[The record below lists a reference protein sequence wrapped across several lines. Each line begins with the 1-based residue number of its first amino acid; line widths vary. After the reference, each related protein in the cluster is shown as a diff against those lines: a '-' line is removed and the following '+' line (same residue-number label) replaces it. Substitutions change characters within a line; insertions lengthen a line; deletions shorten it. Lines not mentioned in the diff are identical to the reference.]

1 MSNSFV
7 GEYAIFD
14 NGANNIPLNKLKI
27 NFNPIQTG
35 SGDPSPTNVRPII
48 GFDRARVSVTKENIF
63 DFHTLVRPKGNN
75 STPAYE
81 FIENGIH
88 MSYGGST
95 RYLAMR
101 APLIL
106 TQGVTYR
113 VSCHIKINS
122 LSDRVA
128 IAFRR
133 VISAIIAMSMSFYAV
148 GEYDVEFEWTYDGDP
163 VYLAL
168 FGNFNSGGPFD
179 VEFYNISISPIEV
192 NAINKPYFGKNY
204 DILFEDNGIV
214 YGGTLDVL
222 SGELTITH
230 RMIQFPGYYTL
241 SGPSASYNSTYVYAN
256 GAIGALVIPNRI
268 DDITSIICT
277 HLKSTSRR
285 LAGTGDVGVFQY
297 HDGSS
302 NVVRFAFPREEQ
314 FSTLENLN
322 SWLEE
327 QATNGTPFQICIPLK
342 TPTVVKLSRQEV
354 VSLFEFNQIVAK
366 AYDTDNTTSNVLF
379 PKYNDGEIDIE
390 WQEAKYI
397 DNNSSYTDL
406 VTSEFEKSTK
416 FMSYLETF
424 LDMLSPSVNNLKSF
438 NELFVLDN
446 LIGDRLDVVGS
457 LIGIGRELPI
467 DDSNIPSILSD
478 QTYRLVLK
486 AKILKNHWDGTYEG
500 LMKIMNYLFPGVP
513 ISIIDNQDMSYS
525 IVIISTEIDD
535 EIYSLITNGYI
546 FPKPAGVRVNYLV
559 YENVAFG
566 WDSNT
571 ELIKGW
577 DLGTWGD
584 S

>member
-1 MSNSFV
+1 MSNSFI

-27 NFNPIQTG
+27 NFDPIQAG
-35 SGDPSPTNVRPII
+35 SGDPSPTNFRQII

-63 DFHTLVRPKGNN
+63 DFHTFVRPRY
-75 STPAYE
+75 SDSVPAYE

-88 MSYGGST
+88 MSYGGSAD
-95 RYLAMR
+95 YLAMR

-106 TQGVTYR
+106 TLGVTYR
-113 VSCHIKINS
+113 ISCHVKINS
-122 LSDRVA
+122 LSDQVV
-128 IAFRR
+128 IALRR
-133 VISAIIAMSMSFYAV
+133 VIENTIAKSRRFAAV
-148 GEYDVEFEWTYDGDP
+148 GEYDVEFDWTHSGSP

-168 FGNFNSGGPFD
+168 FGNFANGGPFD
-179 VEFYNISISPIEV
+179 VEFYNISISPVEV
-192 NAINKPYFGKNY
+192 NAVNKQYFGKNY
-204 DILFEDNGIV
+204 DILFEDNGVV
-214 YGGTLDVL
+214 YGGILDVL
-222 SGELTITH
+222 SGELTITY
-230 RMIQFPGYYTL
+230 RIVQFPGSYSL
-241 SGPSASYNSTYVYAN
+241 SGPSAAYNSTYVYTSVEL
-256 GAIGALVIPNRI
+256 GALVIPNEI
-268 DDITSIICT
+268 DDITNIVCT

-285 LAGTGDVGVFQY
+285 LADFAGVGVFQY

-302 NVVRFAFPREEQ
+302 NAVRFAFPREEQ
-314 FSTLENLN
+314 FSTIENLN
-322 SWLEE
+322 SWFDN
-327 QATNGTPFQICIPLK
+327 QSAHNKPFQICIPLK
-342 TPTVVKLSRQEV
+342 TPTVVKLANQEV

-366 AYDTDNTTSNVLF
+366 VYNTDDTIAKILF
-379 PKYNDGEIDIE
+379 PEYNNGEIDIE
-390 WQEAKYI
+390 WKEAKYI

-424 LDMLSPSVNNLKSF
+424 LDMISPSVNNLKSF

-500 LMKIMNYLFPGVP
+500 LMNIINYLFPDVP
-513 ISIIDNQDMSYS
+513 ISIVDNQDMSYN
-525 IVIISTEIDD
+525 VIIISSDIDD
-535 EIYSLITNGYI
+535 EIYSLISNGYI

-559 YENVAFG
+559 YENIAFG
-566 WDSNT
+566 WDSDT

-584 S
+584 N